1 MLSSLIS
8 KSVGSSKAASSSKS
22 VAKRSH
28 KKRRQML
35 LQLDESD
42 PSDVGG
48 FQKKLPAA
56 IKEKESAS
64 VLVVKAVQEKTSVLV
79 AQGTQ
84 ETGADAVEKKKR
96 RRRRRDATLRVQ
108 ELKTQAVVKKKRPD
122 IEAM

>member
-1 MLSSLIS
+1 
-8 KSVGSSKAASSSKS
+8 
-22 VAKRSH
+22 
-28 KKRRQML
+28 ML

>member
-8 KSVGSSKAASSSKS
+8 TSVGSSKAASSSKS

-96 RRRRRDATLRVQ
+96 RRRRDATLRVQ